1 MDSRHPT
8 RGRLAVAWQLDDE
21 GARQPAPLSV
31 RQSEVNLARQPALVH
46 LAVAGGTPTVAIF
59 GLTNA
64 KAWGPFTPDPSRQ
77 QAAVVRLNLPCMPCF
92 YRGHDLGT
100 PEGCATR
107 DCLALLGVDPVAT
120 AARRLLRQTKNQHA
134 PYPWSQEKV

>member
-1 MDSRHPT
+1 TAAILEQVDLFIGNDS
-8 RGRLAVAWQLDDE
+8 
-21 GARQPAPLSV
+21 
-31 RQSEVNLARQPALVH
+31 ALVH

-107 DCLALLGVDPVAT
+107 DCLALLGVDPVST
-120 AARRLLRQTKNQHA
+120 AARRLLRQATRSKREV
-134 PYPWSQEKV
+134 SLEGGSS